1 MPDMQTALN
10 KVLNSWNQ
18 SESNQMQTP
27 TSDRTS
33 HLAKFKPTN
42 NVTRATFDYI
52 KANPDTTSAE
62 ATKALVAKGF
72 NSGSISSIIT
82 QLVAHG
88 QVRRDAERKL
98 FVAVGEYVP
107 LKRHIKMPK
116 GKRIP
121 APLKEVK
128 EAKAPKQVAPP
139 APKQTDLLSTLNIKD
154 ARALYDELKK
164 IFGG

>member
-18 SESNQMQTP
+18 PEIKPVNTTQP
-27 TSDRTS
+27 TKHA
-33 HLAKFKPTN
+33 HLLKFKPTN
-42 NVTRATFDYI
+42 NVTRVTFDYI
-52 KANPDTTSAE
+52 KAHPGTTSAE
-62 ATKALVAKGF
+62 TTKALVAEGF
-72 NSGSISSIIT
+72 NYGSTSSILS
-82 QLVAHG
+82 QLIAHG

-98 FVAVGEYVP
+98 FAAVKEYVP

-116 GKRIP
+116 GKRIVT
-121 APLKEVK
+121 APKKAKEV
-128 EAKAPKQVAPP
+128 KAPKQVAPP
-139 APKQTDLLSTLNIKD
+139 APKQTDLLATMNIKD

>member
-33 HLAKFKPTN
+33 HLLKFKPTN
-42 NVTRATFDYI
+42 NVTRVTFDYI
-52 KANPDTTSAE
+52 KAHPGTTSTE
-62 ATKALVAKGF
+62 TTKALVAEGF
-72 NSGSISSIIT
+72 NYGSTSSIMT
-82 QLVAHG
+82 QLIAHG